1 MIILFKYYKVTIKT
15 ICILFFY
22 MILCKHAKDDEE
34 EKQINIIMTESQG
47 CWKLDMRVFIE
58 VHLGIAR

>member
-1 MIILFKYYKVTIKT
+1 MFNKNY
-15 ICILFFY
+15 CILFFY

>member
-1 MIILFKYYKVTIKT
+1 
-15 ICILFFY
+15 

-34 EKQINIIMTESQG
+34 EKQINTIMTESQG
-47 CWKLDMRVFIE
+47 GWKLNMRVFIE